1 LIIIIF
7 RKIILTL
14 KLIVMEKR
22 VKNPAGR
29 LAGKGIERTVS
40 NIKLESELPPRML
53 IRLTESVR
61 KEEKRNKNRRIKL

>member
-1 LIIIIF
+1 
-7 RKIILTL
+7 
-14 KLIVMEKR
+14 MEKR

-53 IRLTESVR
+53 VKLTESVR